1 MSDVTLGNRLD
12 RPVDD
17 KSDHVLGPPD
27 APITL
32 VEYGSYACP
41 YCRAANERIAE
52 VRDQFGDR
60 MRYVFRHRPLVGV
73 ELARRAAELV
83 ERAPDP
89 KRFWD
94 EHVKLM
100 TRSETLTED
109 DLNAVAHDLGVSADR
124 GPADDPAFIRA
135 KARVDADEASAAASG
150 AIITPTFFIN
160 GRRYDGPWDESALAD
175 AMLGTLGHRVRSAA
189 LDFAS
194 WGPSAGILLLLATIV
209 AVALTNTGLGPGFAA
224 FWEQRF
230 GFTFDGLGFSLS
242 LLHWIND
249 GLLTLFFLV
258 VGLEIKREFTVGH
271 LSGWRSAALPVA
283 GAIGGMVAPAALYLL
298 VVPSGSWSHGWG
310 VPMSTDTAFAVALI
324 VMLGSRVPVE
334 LRIFLTAAAIVDDL
348 GAILAVAIFYS
359 GALSLIYLAPAAVL
373 IGALAMLNRSH
384 VYTLAPYVVVG
395 VALWACVLASGL
407 NPTLAGVILALFIP
421 TRPPPNLTALTTR
434 ASALIAAEAA
444 RDGEVLRHGPSAPAL
459 RALDAIHDRIESPAD
474 RLLRNAG
481 AVELPGAAAV
491 RLGQRRRRSESGHVQ
506 RPRMADGGDRRWARG
521 RQASRHPAGVGARR
535 LDAAGGEAEGIF
547 VGATGGSGG
556 AGRNRVHD
564 VAVHRRRG
572 VSRGRFRSHQDRGIH
587 RFGCVRRYRCDAA
600 RARRTERPR
609 SGAIARRRR
618 SRQMERFGLADRQ
631 VAQREPRLEEVWT
644 MSHVTYTV
652 VEHDGGWAYKVGD
665 VFSETFASREAAHAA
680 AARAAQEQ
688 RAPGQGG
695 PIEYEDSSGEW
706 HEEEEGGDDRPDTDV
721 KD

>member
-1 MSDVTLGNRLD
+1 MSELTPANRLD
-12 RPVDD
+12 RPVDE
-17 KSDHVLGPPD
+17 KFDHILGPAD

-60 MRYVFRHRPLVGV
+60 MRYVFRHRPLTGV

-83 ERAPDP
+83 ERARDP
-89 KRFWD
+89 NRFWD

-109 DLNAVAHDLGVSADR
+109 DLVSVARDLGV
-124 GPADDPAFIRA
+124 PADCGPPGDPAAIRA

-150 AIITPTFFIN
+150 ATVTPTFFIN

-194 WGPSAGILLLLATIV
+194 WGPSAGVLLLLATLV

-224 FWEQRF
+224 FFEQEF
-230 GFTFDGLGFSLS
+230 GFTFDGAGFSLS

-298 VVPSGSWSHGWG
+298 VIPPGPWSHGWG

-324 VMLGSRVPVE
+324 VMLGPRVPVE

-348 GAILAVAIFYS
+348 GAIVAVALFYS
-359 GALSLIYLAPAAVL
+359 GELSLVYLMPAAVL
-373 IGALAMLNRSH
+373 VGALAMLNRSR
-384 VYTLAPYVVVG
+384 VYTLAPYVAVG
-395 VALWACVLASGL
+395 VTLWACVLASGL
-407 NPTLAGVILALFIP
+407 HPTLAGVILALFIP
-421 TRPPPNLTALTTR
+421 TRPPPNLTALTTQ
-434 ASALIAAEAA
+434 ASAIIAGEAA
-444 RDGEVLRHGPSAPAL
+444 GAAEVLRHGPSVPAL
-459 RALDAIHDRIESPAD
+459 RALDAIHDRLESPAD

-481 AVELPGAAAV
+481 ARSSYLVLPLFALANAGVALRIDTFSGRERLMAAIIAGLVIGKPVGILAASALAVMSRLAVKPKAYSWAQLAGAGALAGIGFTMS
-491 RLGQRRRRSESGHVQ
+491 LFIAGEAFRSE
-506 RPRMADGGDRRWARG
+506 ADFEAAKIAVFI
-521 RQASRHPAGVGARR
+521 ASILSAVAGVT
-535 LDAAGGEAEGIF
+535 LLTI
-547 VGATGGSGG
+547 
-556 AGRNRVHD
+556 AGRN
-564 VAVHRRRG
+564 
-572 VSRGRFRSHQDRGIH
+572 
-587 RFGCVRRYRCDAA
+587 
-600 RARRTERPR
+600 
-609 SGAIARRRR
+609 
-618 SRQMERFGLADRQ
+618 
-631 VAQREPRLEEVWT
+631 
-644 MSHVTYTV
+644 
-652 VEHDGGWAYKVGD
+652 
-665 VFSETFASREAAHAA
+665 
-680 AARAAQEQ
+680 
-688 RAPGQGG
+688 AP
-695 PIEYEDSSGEW
+695 S
-706 HEEEEGGDDRPDTDV
+706 
-721 KD
+721 